1 MNLNQVQT
9 SLSLVLKNLMPSLYL
24 STILL
29 SSMPA
34 VVWHLWSALPLR
46 AQCDRHHS
54 GRPCYKPFTVRVLI
68 FFFSPSVSSSRSRHD
83 LISALPFIQQP
94 SAQQTKCVLQYQ
106 CNIFFLNI
114 SANQQVPLFFGH
126 FNAIT
131 GLTNFSILHDLHWF
145 WRTNWSFCL
154 CGFQLKRKQNFTK
167 HYLYRTS
174 HPLIAISFV
183 LCIWKPCWNI
193 IVIVLLS

>member
-1 MNLNQVQT
+1 MVSTSSESTVWQT
-9 SLSLVLKNLMPSLYL
+9 PLREALLQTIHSKSIDFFLLSLCLIKSFSPWLDLSIALY
-24 STILL
+24 TT
-29 SSMPA
+29 
-34 VVWHLWSALPLR
+34 
-46 AQCDRHHS
+46 AQCTTNQMCATIPVQH
-54 GRPCYKPFTVRVLI
+54 
-68 FFFSPSVSSSRSRHD
+68 FFW
-83 LISALPFIQQP
+83 
-94 SAQQTKCVLQYQ
+94 
-106 CNIFFLNI
+106 NI